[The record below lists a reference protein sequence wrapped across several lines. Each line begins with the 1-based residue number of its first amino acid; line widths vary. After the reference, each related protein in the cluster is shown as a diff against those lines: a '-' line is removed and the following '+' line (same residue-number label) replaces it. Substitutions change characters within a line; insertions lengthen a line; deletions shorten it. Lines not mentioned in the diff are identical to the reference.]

1 MQRYEE
7 IARRLDEHAEARLE
21 DAGRLSDRIW
31 ERPELGLQ
39 EFETSRVLCEA
50 LEGAGYSVE
59 RPYAG
64 YQTAFNARYERG
76 AGVRPT
82 IGLLAQYDALPEVG
96 HGCGHNM
103 CGAISVLAARAL
115 KEVMEEFDIPGVIRV
130 IGTPAE
136 ETTGEKVP
144 MAEAGLFDD
153 CDLVTMAHPET
164 GKTFVDFNSLAVDP
178 YDITFTGKAAHAA
191 AAPWE
196 GRNALNGMQL
206 FFHALDMLRQHV
218 RPEVRI
224 HGIMTEGGVAANI
237 VPSRATARVLFR
249 APWRKYLDEVT
260 KLGLD
265 CARGAAIAT
274 QTEATWKTSGHRMDN
289 LLRNRVAESMLEEIM
304 ENEIGEPVDREPT
317 LTGSTDMGAISWR
330 RPTMELLISISD
342 TAIAPHTV
350 EFANAAHGPR
360 VLKPLGK
367 AARGLARAALKTL
380 LDADLRRRMNVE
392 LEHQKSVQ
400 P

>member
-1 MQRYEE
+1 MQRYED
-7 IARRLDEHAEARLE
+7 IARRLDERVGTHLE
-21 DAGRLSDRIW
+21 GSGRLSDRIW
-31 ERPELGLQ
+31 DHPELGLK
-39 EFETSRVLCEA
+39 EFETSRALCEA
-50 LEGAGYSVE
+50 LADAGYSVE

-64 YQTAFNARYERG
+64 YETAFNARFERG

-103 CGAISVLAARAL
+103 CGAISVLAAQAL

-130 IGTPAE
+130 VGTPAE

-164 GKTFVDFNSLAVDP
+164 GKTFVDFNSLAVSP
-178 YDITFTGKAAHAA
+178 LEFTFSGKAAHAA
-191 AAPWE
+191 AAPWD

-224 HGIMTEGGVAANI
+224 HGIMLEGGVAANI

-249 APWRKYLDEVT
+249 APWRKYLNGVVE
-260 KLGLD
+260 LGLD
-265 CARGAAIAT
+265 CARGAALAT
-274 QTEATWKTSGHRMDN
+274 QTGVMWETSGHNMDN

-304 ENEIGEPVDREPT
+304 EQEIGEPVDREPT

-342 TAIAPHTV
+342 APIAPHTV

-360 VLKPLGK
+360 ALAPLGK
-367 AARGLARAALKTL
+367 AARGLARAALKTM
-380 LDADLRRRMNVE
+380 LDADLRRRMNAE

>member
-7 IARRLDEHAEARLE
+7 IARRLDEHAEAHLE

-31 ERPELGLQ
+31 ERPELGLR
-39 EFETSRVLCEA
+39 EFETSRALCEA
-50 LEGAGYSVE
+50 LADAGYSVE

-64 YQTAFNARYERG
+64 YETAFNARFERG
-76 AGVRPT
+76 SGARPT

-115 KEVMEEFDIPGVIRV
+115 KEVMEEFDIPGVVRV
-130 IGTPAE
+130 VGTPAE

-164 GKTFVDFNSLAVDP
+164 GKTFVDFNSLAVSP
-178 YDITFTGKAAHAA
+178 LEFTFSGKAAHAA
-191 AAPWE
+191 AAPWD

-224 HGIMTEGGVAANI
+224 HGIMLEGGVAANI

-249 APWRKYLDEVT
+249 APWRKYLNGVVE
-260 KLGLD
+260 LGLD
-265 CARGAAIAT
+265 CARGAALAT
-274 QTEATWKTSGHRMDN
+274 QTGVTWETSGHNMDN
-289 LLRNRVAESMLEEIM
+289 LLRNRVAENMLEEIM
-304 ENEIGEPVDREPT
+304 EQEIGEPVDREPT

-342 TAIAPHTV
+342 APIAPHTV

-360 VLKPLGK
+360 ALKPLGK
-367 AARGLARAALKTL
+367 ADR
-380 LDADLRRRMNVE
+380 
-392 LEHQKSVQ
+392 KSTRLNSSHVA
-400 P
+400 